1 MRPPAAGRAIGIS
14 TDARNE
20 PSAVSNVA
28 SLNRSVPSGW
38 LAVIQHYFAA
48 AWVPPASDESRY
60 YSKAREGRR
69 FVLGVL
75 SPEKVVAAGGEGG
88 VELAI
93 ERATEE
99 LQRRLRAKESEL
111 RIAERRVRAL
121 EATQRDLAN
130 ELVAASRLV
139 DEVGDPT
146 QLAAELREL
155 EERHGAAL
163 ELMGETSEENEELRD
178 RVDALKETVNALTQQ
193 LAANDAPGGA

>member
-1 MRPPAAGRAIGIS
+1 M
-14 TDARNE
+14 
-20 PSAVSNVA
+20 
-28 SLNRSVPSGW
+28 
-38 LAVIQHYFAA
+38 
-48 AWVPPASDESRY
+48 
-60 YSKAREGRR
+60 
-69 FVLGVL
+69 
-75 SPEKVVAAGGEGG
+75 
-88 VELAI
+88 
-93 ERATEE
+93 
-99 LQRRLRAKESEL
+99 
-111 RIAERRVRAL
+111 RAL